1 MGFFLLK
8 TCFFRFFVVTLHKD
22 YKIMKN
28 LQNGV
33 FRLKKD
39 STVMDGL
46 ELKAGQEIE
55 LIAGVIYMGGF
66 PLQTNFQIV
75 VKNWMD
81 KNPTLFE
88 NDTRNF

>member
-1 MGFFLLK
+1 
-8 TCFFRFFVVTLHKD
+8 
-22 YKIMKN
+22 MKN

-66 PLQTNFQIV
+66 PLQTNLQV
-75 VKNWMD
+75 LVKNWMD
-81 KNPTLFE
+81 NNSNLFE
-88 NDTRNF
+88 NDTRDF